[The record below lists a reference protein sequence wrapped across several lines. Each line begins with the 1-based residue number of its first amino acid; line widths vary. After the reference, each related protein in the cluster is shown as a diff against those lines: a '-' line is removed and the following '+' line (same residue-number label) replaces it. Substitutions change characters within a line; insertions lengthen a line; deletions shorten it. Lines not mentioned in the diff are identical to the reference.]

1 MKTRAIKGK
10 TFLIT
15 GAAGGIGHRIATG
28 LAEQGARL
36 MLADLDLGRLEAGFA
51 GQEHVL
57 LWPMDVRQE
66 GDWREAVA
74 AFLEAF
80 GRLDYCVNNAGI
92 IRPAFLLDS
101 SPEQIRHHLEV
112 NALGVMYG
120 TLFAAQAMEQQGHG
134 HIINMA
140 SLASVAPVQGLSLY
154 SGAKFA
160 VRGFSLA
167 AGYEL
172 EAKGVYVSLL
182 SPDLVRTPM
191 LDLQLQHPE
200 ESALS
205 FSGNKQPLSVEEV
218 EQAFYEVLRR
228 KPREY
233 CLPAYRGWL
242 AKVGSA
248 FPGLGAKIGRF
259 VKQKGLKRIEQLYQ
273 KNQTP

>member
-1 MKTRAIKGK
+1 MNTPELNGK

-15 GAAGGIGHRIATG
+15 GAGSGIGYRIATG
-28 LAEQGARL
+28 LANQGARL
-36 MLADLDLGRLEAGFA
+36 MLTDLHLGQLQAEFA
-51 GQEHVL
+51 GHPQVRL
-57 LWPMDVRQE
+57 RAMDVSQE
-66 GDWREAVA
+66 ADWREAVA
-74 AFLEAF
+74 EFLEAF
-80 GRLDYCVNNAGI
+80 GRLDYCVNNAGVL
-92 IRPAFLLDS
+92 RPAFLLDS
-101 SPEQIRHHLEV
+101 SPEQIRQHVQV
-112 NALGVMYG
+112 NTLGVMYG
-120 TLFAAQAMEQQGHG
+120 TLFAAQAMAQQGGG

-154 SGAKFA
+154 SGSKFA

-218 EQAFYEVLRR
+218 EQAFYKVLRR

-248 FPGLGAKIGRF
+248 LPGLGAKIGRF